1 MQRRRNKSHKA
12 SPNDAML
19 VDLRP
24 YVELLGP
31 QCQASSCREG
41 LDVATRRGGCEYLL
55 GTGYAPTLFKQAV
68 ELGAIATPAFTDRVT
83 HLVAEGHGGAKYT
96 CALERKTP
104 ILKPSWITESHQIWL
119 RGDDVDVV
127 KSMEEHRLPVLGG
140 LVICT
145 SGITNILRR
154 TQISKLVVAHEGQYV
169 SALERPVKVTH
180 LLCSGDEETD
190 KMRYAEKFNSR
201 GEAKIHLVW
210 EEWFWDSI
218 EFGGRF
224 DEATYQVRRP
234 RPERKTLPEV
244 HTSPPPSSDIASHD
258 ETLSSGP
265 SKPSQR
271 VPKNTVEETE
281 EEPAF
286 MNVLPAVTLQL
297 WGGLLERRGYQV
309 TDGEVILSPSKAKE
323 DAERRKLQP
332 HQPSSP
338 VRPQLGLGDSVI
350 SSFRRANSFAPAT
363 REPGASRNLPFRRA
377 NTSAA
382 ALGGNA
388 KAGPSKT
395 ATPPPQAGESST
407 TTAKKIFEGTVFRTL
422 GEAKS
427 ASVRGAIEDLGGRM
441 TNDPDENVDFIVVR
455 IVSGSK
461 LYREEED
468 ESLRGKYRT
477 ECWLEHCIYDER
489 VCTPDENVAF
499 MPLSIPIPVAGA
511 ERVVM
516 SISGFDQSE
525 SCSLKRL
532 LRALGITQ
540 AATFSRRSTH
550 LLCPS
555 GKGLKFDKARE
566 WNIPVI
572 NNAWLAALASSG
584 AIPPVGDFLV
594 AGPSDEMD
602 VDKKDVKVKGKA
614 VDKGKGKAKAVD
626 AMDVEPRM
634 NDITNNAPAD
644 IRSENHALKPAR
656 SLERQPTTI
665 ICNSDPPEQPMFG
678 LPTGLGG
685 SSFYVP
691 PSSLLTPQ
699 RSLASPPQYRPDPN
713 EPETIDWLREVAGPT
728 TQPSNPEPNPNPSG
742 QRRKATIPNLD
753 EEPVGTDPGR
763 IPSSKSPS
771 PMKAPAPLRHSGSSR
786 LSLSPVKID
795 HEATKALQESITS
808 LLGKRPSP
816 DGDELPGPATG
827 KGKRARPQRA
837 KAQSRQASSAKIGE
851 PAAPPVAAPR
861 LRTTRSRTTAA
872 VAAAAYHADTAL
884 NPFASYPDES
894 IGIPGAETQSQQES
908 MRVMYEDPGMMD
920 EKKRLMSLLKSQ
932 TGNLKADD
940 SASVTDILLDCH
952 IALVPFISPGVK
964 VPSGARVHAGFLLA
978 WDSIAL
984 EVITVVKKQL
994 SVHEGYAVVTTGH
1007 SLGGSLALFAAVT
1020 LQQNFKSVPVRTYS
1034 YGAPRSGNKIFADYV
1049 NATFGKAAY
1058 RVVHGNDGVPTMIPT
1073 SLGYHH
1079 HGVEY
1084 WQRESPP
1091 SEETTFQCNAEGE
1104 DAACSASIPSQGV
1117 TVAHTNYFGI
1127 LVSTPFCL

>member
-1 MQRRRNKSHKA
+1 MIPVSLTSTQKMLQQEADIPLRRRACAGPKVDQSRVFGLRFVVFNLFTIQKSSAMRRRGNKSHKV
-12 SPNDAML
+12 PN
-19 VDLRP
+19 VKLRP
-24 YVELLGP
+24 AEKGSMSRPGEEDVSTCWAQDTQFGSDDTTFHDPCPRPFKGIVICATGVE
-31 QCQASSCREG
+31 
-41 LDVATRRGGCEYLL
+41 DK
-55 GTGYAPTLFKQAV
+55 PTLFKQAV

-96 CALERKTP
+96 CALERKIP
-104 ILKPSWITESHQIWL
+104 ILQPSWITENHLIWL

-127 KSMEEHRLPVLGG
+127 KSMEQHRLPVLGG

-145 SGITNILRR
+145 SGITDILRR

-190 KMRYAEKFNSR
+190 KMRYAEKFNGR

-244 HTSPPPSSDIASHD
+244 HTSPPPSSDVASHD

-265 SKPSQR
+265 SKPLPR
-271 VPKNTVEETE
+271 VPKNTTEEQE

-332 HQPSSP
+332 HPPSSP

-363 REPGASRNLPFRRA
+363 TKEPGASRNLPFRRA
-377 NTSAA
+377 NTSAT

-407 TTAKKIFEGTVFRTL
+407 TTAKKIFEGMVFRAL

-427 ASVRGAIEDLGGRM
+427 PSVRGAIEDLGGRM

-468 ESLRGKYRT
+468 ENLRCKYRT
-477 ECWLEHCIYDER
+477 ECWLEHCIYEER
-489 VCTPDENVAF
+489 VCASDENVAF
-499 MPLSIPIPVAGA
+499 VPLSIPVPIAGA

-572 NNAWLAALASSG
+572 NNDWLAALASSG
-584 AIPPVGDFLV
+584 AIPPVDEFLIK
-594 AGPSDEMD
+594 GPTDEMD
-602 VDKKDVKVKGKA
+602 VDQKDVKGKGKA

-634 NDITNNAPAD
+634 NDITNNAPTD
-644 IRSENHALKPAR
+644 IRPENPPLKPAR

-665 ICNSDPPEQPMFG
+665 IRNSEPPEQPMFG

-713 EPETIDWLREVAGPT
+713 EPETNDWLREVAGSA
-728 TQPSNPEPNPNPSG
+728 TQPSNPDPNPNSNG
-742 QRRKATIPNLD
+742 QRRTATIPNLN

-771 PMKAPAPLRHSGSSR
+771 PMKAPASLRHSGSSR

-816 DGDELPGPATG
+816 DGDELPGPAAG

-851 PAAPPVAAPR
+851 SPAPPAPVPR

-872 VAAAAYHADTAL
+872 AAAAYHVVADAAL
-884 NPFASYPDES
+884 NPFASYPEES
-894 IGIPGAETQSQQES
+894 VAIPGAETQSQQES

-932 TGNLKADD
+932 TGEETAGTTLSSNG
-940 SASVTDILLDCH
+940 SRRS
-952 IALVPFISPGVK
+952 
-964 VPSGARVHAGFLLA
+964 ARVAG
-978 WDSIAL
+978 
-984 EVITVVKKQL
+984 
-994 SVHEGYAVVTTGH
+994 
-1007 SLGGSLALFAAVT
+1007 
-1020 LQQNFKSVPVRTYS
+1020 
-1034 YGAPRSGNKIFADYV
+1034 
-1049 NATFGKAAY
+1049 
-1058 RVVHGNDGVPTMIPT
+1058 
-1073 SLGYHH
+1073 
-1079 HGVEY
+1079 
-1084 WQRESPP
+1084 
-1091 SEETTFQCNAEGE
+1091 
-1104 DAACSASIPSQGV
+1104 
-1117 TVAHTNYFGI
+1117 
-1127 LVSTPFCL
+1127 